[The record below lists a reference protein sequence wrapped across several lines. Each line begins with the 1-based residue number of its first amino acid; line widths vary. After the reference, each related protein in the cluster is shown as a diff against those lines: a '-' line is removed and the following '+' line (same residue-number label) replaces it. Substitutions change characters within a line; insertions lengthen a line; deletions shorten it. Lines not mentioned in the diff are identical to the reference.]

1 MTTKIEALTARVA
14 MLTARIAKDT
24 AELDALKA
32 AVAAQE
38 AVLSVSPGDLV
49 AFNFGRADTRTVLT
63 GEVEAVADERIRVRI
78 GAGFDAEL
86 KTIYKRDVVSVNGV
100 GAEVRDSSEQVAAVG
115 EEQPVCEQ
123 DGGIPAVQLVG
134 GAIL

>member
-1 MTTKIEALTARVA
+1 MTTKIEAMTARA
-14 MLTARIAKDT
+14 TMLAARIAKDS

-49 AFNFGRADTRTVLT
+49 AFNFGRADTRTVLAGT
-63 GEVEAVADERIRVRI
+63 VEAVDEERIKVRI
-78 GAGFDAEL
+78 GDGFNAEF
-86 KTIYKRDVVSVNGV
+86 KTVYKRDVVSVNGV
-100 GAEVRDSSEQVAAVG
+100 GAESGEQPSAEEVAGSPSEQA
-115 EEQPVCEQ
+115 
-123 DGGIPAVQLVG
+123 G